1 MDLDFDD
8 SNSAPSPLSA
18 LTESRDSNPHVL
30 IKIGL
35 EHNHGPMDVKQCLRW
50 LESIPLLGK
59 WANIEGVCPSHS
71 TLMIVSMPVSLW
83 DMLPDHP
90 ASTFITF
97 IGYVTGPNMISGVPF
112 GDRELASLV
121 GQFTRACYDPGT
133 RQGCSFATN
142 LNSLVHLLIAVV
154 VNLLTL
160 APRLPPSHE
169 SIFQP
174 D

>member
-1 MDLDFDD
+1 VKRPSTFTDAMDLDFDD
-8 SNSAPSPLSA
+8 SNSAASPLSNQ
-18 LTESRDSNPHVL
+18 TEPRDFRTPHVL

-35 EHNHGPMDVKQCLRW
+35 KQNHGPMDVKPCLRW

-90 ASTFITF
+90 AYTFIR
-97 IGYVTGPNMISGVPF
+97 YVTRPNMISGVPF

-133 RQGCSFATN
+133 RQGCSFAT
-142 LNSLVHLLIAVV
+142 
-154 VNLLTL
+154 T
-160 APRLPPSHE
+160 
-169 SIFQP
+169 
-174 D
+174 